1 MNDYPAH
8 EANEHAPTHATP
20 TPPTSSEGLATA
32 VATLQLAPAALTT
45 RPELTI
51 PRKPDY
57 SQLPATPLEVGD
69 RLKLRLRNYRG
80 ELSEHYHHF
89 TVGSVRASAKRYHE
103 DEQEALHR
111 AKAAG
116 HPLVFATA
124 EPTVI
129 SAHPETPVERKEL
142 LLGQLVLIEGIR
154 YQLLQA
160 PNNNVSLLALE

>member
-1 MNDYPAH
+1 MNNHSAR
-8 EANEHAPTHATP
+8 EANHAGTTTP
-20 TPPTSSEGLATA
+20 VLSKELATA
-32 VATLQLAPAALTT
+32 VSTLQLAPATLTT
-45 RPELTI
+45 RPDLTI

-57 SQLPATPLEVGD
+57 SQLPATPLNTGD

-103 DEQEALHR
+103 DEQEALDR

-124 EPTVI
+124 EPSVI
-129 SAHPETPVERKEL
+129 SSHPETPVERKEL
-142 LLGQLVLIEGIR
+142 LRGQLVLIEGTR

>member
-8 EANEHAPTHATP
+8 EANHAGTATP
-20 TPPTSSEGLATA
+20 TMSEGLATA
-32 VATLQLAPAALTT
+32 VATLQLAPTALTT
-45 RPELTI
+45 RPDLTI
-51 PRKPDY
+51 PRRPDY
-57 SQLPATPLEVGD
+57 SQLPATPLSAGD

-103 DEQEALHR
+103 DEQEALDR

-142 LLGQLVLIEGIR
+142 LLGQLVLIEGTR